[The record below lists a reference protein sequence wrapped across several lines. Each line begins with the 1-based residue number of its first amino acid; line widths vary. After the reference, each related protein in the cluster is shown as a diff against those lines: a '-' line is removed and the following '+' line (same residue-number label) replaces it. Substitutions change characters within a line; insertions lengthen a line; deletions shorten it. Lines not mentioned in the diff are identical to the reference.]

1 VTAPAPRKASIAVLA
16 ALAALAAATPA
27 SAEPQIAAKQ
37 AEAERIFGE
46 IRAIDADLEHVI
58 DAYNAAQERL
68 AEIQAEQRRNKRRLV
83 IARSNY
89 AKAQAALQG
98 RLVALYQA
106 GEANVVEV
114 LLGATSFTQVVDRVE
129 AVTRV
134 SEEDARIAREV
145 RAFRAEIR
153 RREHELARARAEQ
166 AQVVAERAARRRLIE
181 RQLAERQRL
190 LAQVKDEIARLEAA
204 EAERQ
209 RRLEE
214 QARERLQ
221 GQAAAGTAAAPSG
234 TTAAPSSPDVGA
246 APPAR
251 YGGVVGIAMR
261 YLGTP
266 YRWGGASPST
276 GFDCSGFVMYVFA
289 QVGVSLPHN
298 AAAQYSYGS
307 PVSRSQLQP
316 GDLVFFNGLGH
327 NGIYIGGGQFIHSP
341 HTGDVVKISSLG
353 ESWYAS
359 TYVGARRL

>member
-1 VTAPAPRKASIAVLA
+1 VTAPAPRKASFAVLA
-16 ALAALAAATPA
+16 ALAALVVATPA
-27 SAEPQIAAKQ
+27 SAEPQVAEKQ
-37 AEAERIFGE
+37 AQAERILGE
-46 IRAIDADLEHVI
+46 IRAIDADLGHVI

-68 AEIQAEQRRNKRRLV
+68 QEIEAEQTRNKRRLV

-89 AKAQAALQG
+89 AKAQTVLQG
-98 RLVALYQA
+98 RLIALYQA
-106 GEANVVEV
+106 GEANVVDV
-114 LLGATSFTQVVDRVE
+114 LLGATSLGQVLDRVD

-134 SEEDARIAREV
+134 SDEDARIAREV

-153 RREHELARARAEQ
+153 RRKHELARARVEQ
-166 AQVVAERAARRRLIE
+166 ARVVGERAARRRLIE

-190 LAQVKDEIARLEAA
+190 LAQVKDEIARLQAA

-209 RRLEE
+209 RRLQE
-214 QARERLQ
+214 QARERLASQ
-221 GQAAAGTAAAPSG
+221 TATGNTSAPSASAPDSADSAG
-234 TTAAPSSPDVGA
+234 PAA
-246 APPAR
+246 PAR
-251 YGGVVGIAMR
+251 YGGVVGIAMQ

-298 AAAQYSYGS
+298 AAMQYSYGS

-353 ESWYAS
+353 DSWYAS